1 MAEQKG
7 AQGAYGVMSDWVH
20 SDPMLHKPEDGPQP
34 IDQHD
39 QRIADNRQQNRARNN
54 KAPSGDRYL
63 EGSVGPQGMAGG
75 NTNTNFVPS
84 MQTTEELATRNLFN
98 EHRTGPDGNP
108 LPDRG
113 NTFVG
118 GLARAQDSS
127 VNDAVGAQG
136 PMAMPPMGEIKP
148 MPDNSMGEAK
158 RFTPDDVVNM
168 LHMYHVPMSND
179 TINAMADP
187 DGTIHP
193 DRIKSLEEYVKN
205 VAQGLFPT
213 LAPHIK
219 AGIPTAYLVD
229 PYRQVAKMLIG
240 EHVEPDFIGDPKW
253 GMALTG
259 GQDKDGRRIPMGLDE
274 WKQHM
279 MRSRDY
285 GYQHTDAAREHAQ
298 KVAAAIHEAFGGEQ

>member
-1 MAEQKG
+1 MAEQ
-7 AQGAYGVMSDWVH
+7 QGAM
-20 SDPMLHKPEDGPQP
+20 
-34 IDQHD
+34 
-39 QRIADNRQQNRARNN
+39 
-54 KAPSGDRYL
+54 
-63 EGSVGPQGMAGG
+63 GPQGVLGPNAS
-75 NTNTNFVPS
+75 TNFVPS
-84 MQTTEELATRNLFN
+84 AETTEELATRNLFN
-98 EHRTGPDGNP
+98 EGRTGPDGNR

-118 GLARAQDSS
+118 GLARAQDSM
-127 VNDAVGAQG
+127 VNDTIGAQG
-136 PMAMPPMGEIKP
+136 PMAMPANNENMLTPLGEMKP
-148 MPDNSMGEAK
+148 MPNRNMGEAK
-158 RFTPDDVVNM
+158 QFRPDDVVNM

-193 DRIKSLEEYVKN
+193 DRMKSLEEYVKN

-285 GYQHTDAAREHAQ
+285 GYQHTDAAREHAE
-298 KVAAAIHEAFGGEQ
+298 KVAAAIHEAFGGQQ